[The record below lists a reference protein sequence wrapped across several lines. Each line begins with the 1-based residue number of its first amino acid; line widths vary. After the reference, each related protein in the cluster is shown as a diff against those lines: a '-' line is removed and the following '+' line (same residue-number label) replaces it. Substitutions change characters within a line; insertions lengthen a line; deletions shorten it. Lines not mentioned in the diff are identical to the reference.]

1 MGELTLTLS
10 HPMSEEDWDVITDSD
25 LDHTSAITYYTKHGK
40 EVEFIKPIRCKDC
53 KYFEIKDYWTDFNG
67 VPVLGASN
75 QPACMKWGG
84 GDCLTS
90 PDGYC
95 HLAERR

>member
-1 MGELTLTLS
+1 MGELPLTLS
-10 HPMSEEDWDVITDSD
+10 HPMSEEDWDALIK
-25 LDHTSAITYYTKHGK
+25 AIPYYTKHEK
-40 EVEFIKPIRCKDC
+40 EVEFIMPIRCKDC